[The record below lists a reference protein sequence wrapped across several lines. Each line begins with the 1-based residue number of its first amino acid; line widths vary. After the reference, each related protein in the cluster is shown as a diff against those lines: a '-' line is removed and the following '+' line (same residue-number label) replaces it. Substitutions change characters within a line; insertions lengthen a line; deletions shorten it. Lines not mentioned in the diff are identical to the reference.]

1 MDAVWAASRVTGPFL
16 GISSHGQECA
26 GPPDLSRSES
36 HGSGF
41 LFAHSFPGRHQAH
54 TCCPQAGLRER
65 LSGAAKSSFPHQLRK
80 GRIQSCGGNQT
91 GGACD
96 RAVGR
101 RMDQFTGQMAMR
113 SDLQNPEERRTGS
126 RDSGSPG
133 PPGHGLP
140 WEDRDP
146 AHTRAPHHGIKS
158 SELQDSQPAASQP
171 MGRPRNAAVSSEGTP
186 FLLPQKLVEIKGLTP
201 LLN

>member
-1 MDAVWAASRVTGPFL
+1 MDAVQAASRITGPFL
-16 GISSHGQECA
+16 GISSRGPECA

-41 LFAHSFPGRHQAH
+41 LFVHSFPGRHQAH
-54 TCCPQAGLRER
+54 TCYPQAGLREH
-65 LSGAAKSSFPHQLRK
+65 LSGAPKSSFPHQLHK

-91 GGACD
+91 GGVCD
-96 RAVGR
+96 QAVGR
-101 RMDQFTGQMAMR
+101 RMDQFTGRMEMR
-113 SDLQNPEERRTGS
+113 SDLQKPEEWRTGS

-146 AHTRAPHHGIKS
+146 AHARAPHHGTKGT
-158 SELQDSQPAASQP
+158 ELQDSQPGASQL
-171 MGRPRNAAVSSEGTP
+171 MGRPGNAAVSSEGTR